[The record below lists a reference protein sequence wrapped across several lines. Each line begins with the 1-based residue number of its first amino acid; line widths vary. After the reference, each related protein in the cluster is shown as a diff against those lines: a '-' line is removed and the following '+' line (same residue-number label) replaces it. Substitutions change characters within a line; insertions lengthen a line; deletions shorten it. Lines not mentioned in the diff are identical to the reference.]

1 MGLYVGGERES
12 INVLFTQIKNN
23 GKEIKKNLEHA
34 WKLGT
39 TQKEIKK
46 NFWEMLCPQHFYNI
60 FTINHRYLVVIV
72 LNLNLT
78 LKLIFC
84 PQQ

>member
-23 GKEIKKNLEHA
+23 GKEIKKKLEHT

-39 TQKEIKK
+39 AQKEIKK
-46 NFWEMLCPQHFYNI
+46 NFERCYVHNI
-60 FTINHRYLVVIV
+60 FI
-72 LNLNLT
+72 
-78 LKLIFC
+78 IFSQ
-84 PQQ
+84 PTT

>member
-1 MGLYVGGERES
+1 MGLYVGRERES
-12 INVLFTQIKNN
+12 IGVLFTQIKNN
-23 GKEIKKNLEHA
+23 GKKNQKNLERA

-39 TQKEIKK
+39 AQKEIKK
-46 NFWEMLCPQHFYNI
+46 IWEMLCPQHFYNI
-60 FTINHRYLVVIV
+60 FTTNHKYLVVIG

>member
-12 INVLFTQIKNN
+12 ISVLFTQIKNN
-23 GKEIKKNLEHA
+23 GKKINKNLERA

-39 TQKEIKK
+39 AQKEIKK
-46 NFWEMLCPQHFYNI
+46 KIWEMLCPQHLYNI
-60 FTINHRYLVVIV
+60 FTTNHRYLVVID

-78 LKLIFC
+78 LKLLFL
-84 PQQ
+84 P